1 MALPLLSVPEFFAT
15 IPSTGEEIKYRPF
28 LVKEEKILLMA
39 LEGRDQKE
47 ISESIVKLL
56 EGCILT
62 KIDIK
67 KLATFD
73 IEYLFLKLRGKSV
86 GEVIEIKAMH
96 ENSACKEI
104 TPVVVNLD
112 DIQVKGEMSEG
123 KIMLT
128 DKVGVKMRYPGMKD
142 VINVNTEDKSSMFNL
157 VSKCVEYI
165 FDENQIYN
173 EFTEKEIVE
182 WIEKLN
188 QSQFKKISEFFE
200 NIPKLSHEIK
210 WKCKACG
217 KDDKILLEGLQSF
230 FT

>member
-1 MALPLLSVPEFFAT
+1 MALPSLSVPEFFAN

-56 EGCILT
+56 ESCILT

-86 GEVIEIKAMH
+86 GEIIEIKATH
-96 ENSACKEI
+96 ENSECKEV

-112 DIQVKGEMSEG
+112 DITVKGEMNEG
-123 KIMLT
+123 KIMIT
-128 DKVGVKMRYPGMKD
+128 DKIGVKMRYPGMKD
-142 VINVNTEDKSSMFNL
+142 VINVNTADKSSMFNL

-165 FDENQIYN
+165 FDENEVYN

-217 KDDKILLEGLQSF
+217 KEDKMLVEGLQSF